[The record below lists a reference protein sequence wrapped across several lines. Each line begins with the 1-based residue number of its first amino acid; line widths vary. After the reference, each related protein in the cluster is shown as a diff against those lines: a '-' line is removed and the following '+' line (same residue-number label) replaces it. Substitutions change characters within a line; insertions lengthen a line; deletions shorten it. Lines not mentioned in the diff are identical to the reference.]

1 MSAHDHNVQVQVI
14 PADKNKILKI
24 WKVAGILAII
34 TGVEFAIA
42 LLSGIERGPLLIT
55 IYILLTLL
63 KAFYIVAEFMH
74 LGHEK
79 KVLVYSIIFPF
90 VFLLW
95 GILAFLM
102 ESNAIFKAIFG
113 WYN

>member
-24 WKVAGILAII
+24 WKVAGILAVV
-34 TGVEFAIA
+34 TGIEFAIA
-42 LLSGIERGPLLIT
+42 LLSGIERGPMLIT
-55 IYILLTLL
+55 IYIVLTLV

-74 LGHEK
+74 LGHEVK
-79 KVLVYSIIFPF
+79 ALVYSIILPI
-90 VFLLW
+90 VFLFW
-95 GILAFLM
+95 AILAFLM
-102 ESNAIFKAIFG
+102 ESDAIFNAIFG